1 MTTITRIHPYLFGIG
16 IFMISFILFM
26 TMMIITD
33 PLFNYTFFVIM
44 LAVLSLI
51 STIMLN
57 IYKLILRQSVEIGI
71 IGQKL
76 DDHLFEFEKR

>member
-1 MTTITRIHPYLFGIG
+1 MTDTSKIHPYLFGIG
-16 IFMISFILFM
+16 IFIISFSFFLAMVTF
-26 TMMIITD
+26 TD

-57 IYKLILRQSVEIGI
+57 IYKLILRQSIEIGI
-71 IGQKL
+71 LGQKL
-76 DDHLFEFEKR
+76 NDHLNRGR